1 MLEFNSETHTYIF
14 NGRVVPSVTQILKS
28 TGFIDT
34 TFYKNDAAERGT
46 YIHSVLEAIDKNPTK
61 TVEYVPDV
69 RGYVEAWER
78 FKRESGITFL
88 EIEQKVFSS
97 KFQYAG
103 TIDRIGNLGGQITII
118 DIKTGAFQ
126 YWHALQTAA
135 YALLLDRKE
144 VAIRACVYLEKSGK
158 FEMVYHGEPVETKPT
173 LFKDC
178 SHDTETF
185 LHSLAICQWKIKK
198 GIKV

>member
-1 MLEFNSETHTYIF
+1 MLEFNSETHTYTF
-14 NGRVVPSVTQILKS
+14 NGCVVPSVTQILKS

-69 RGYVEAWER
+69 NGYVEAWER

-126 YWHALQTAA
+126 HWHSLQTAA
-135 YALLLDRKE
+135 YELLADRNE
-144 VAIRACVYLEKSGK
+144 DVLRACVYLEKSGK
-158 FEMVYHGEPVETKPT
+158 FKMICNKGAVNT
-173 LFKDC
+173 D
-178 SHDTETF
+178 TF
-185 LHSLAICQWKIKK
+185 LHALAICQWKIKEGVK
-198 GIKV
+198 L